1 MMMLDARVW
10 VSTPVLVEVALF
22 AVALLHLV
30 VAAARRRT
38 ARPVSELAAPLLST
52 RDDAYAVVVDDE
64 HAVKKTWSKD
74 VGFGFTTQ
82 TLGCALAVYFLFA
95 AVFFAQDGGALDE
108 PAKAAR
114 VLRHALRCLAWCCA
128 VYAEGV
134 ALRCARVRS
143 RTFCFV
149 FYAAAAAVDARETA
163 AAFAAADCRVWAAA
177 LECVVFL
184 VACDRRPVRR
194 EASSA
199 LPPEWRCSLA
209 SYFSFAWLEDLIAV
223 GSKRPLAAADLPP
236 PADGDRAARVLEA
249 WGPPPATGSLWLF
262 TLRRCG
268 WRYGLQTFYRLV
280 PTLVNGFASPFA
292 LNVVIT
298 FVQSRPAPGPVPPL
312 VLAAAA
318 GVAFL
323 PVVAIF
329 GDTHNV
335 KIGRRLGVRARAYLT
350 GCVLDALARSPCG
363 AAEPGVVTNLVS
375 VDAANVVNYMVQ
387 GQLLWAAALQLTL
400 NILLLLDVLGAA
412 GLFGV
417 GVLVA
422 LMPASRAMKR
432 RLARLQTQL
441 MAKRDGRMRVIH
453 EVIAGIRVVKAFG
466 WEPEFAARVAAARA
480 AEVRALAAYLYTTAA
495 MLGVVLGA
503 PSWIGIVTFL
513 VHTQLLHRDLTAAQ
527 AFTALT
533 LFNLLRWPLNALPD
547 ALNHWIQAKVAFAR
561 FEAFIR
567 AAPPAEA
574 GAAARDAGDIA
585 LAGTFSWPGADSPAL
600 QELDVVVRRGRLTCV
615 YGPTASGKSS
625 LLLAL
630 LGELDGPGARRRA
643 AYVAQAPWIL
653 RATARDNVLFGTA
666 YDAARY
672 AAVVR
677 ACALDDDFARLA
689 AGDLTEIG
697 ERGATLSGG
706 QRQRLALARAAYAD
720 ADLYVFDDVLSA
732 LDAHVGAHVFR
743 RVVRDLLRGKTVV
756 LATHQVL
763 LNGQALALKA
773 WVAALELENSG
784 AAQRS
789 KYVFFASATFGTLCL
804 TRLAIAKGSLRGS
817 RKVHDRVVAAV
828 LAAPLAWFEATP
840 AGRVL
845 NRCASDVQT
854 IDKDLM
860 NELAMLAQYV
870 LSLAG
875 IVAVIL
881 YEIPVAAASVAPM
894 VGFSYVFAGR
904 YYACERRRFPPA
916 LSFRERCPR
925 RQPRAQA
932 ARGVDAI
939 AGLRRRRGARERR
952 APASEASS
960 AARTTRASSGLVTA
974 RAFGATGRLRED
986 CLRRVDVNSS
996 ALYQLF
1002 AVNSWLVVR
1011 LRCLGA
1017 LVNGC
1022 VVAYA
1027 LARAAD
1033 LDGATVGLALSYS
1046 LGVTQAV
1053 TFTIKQHATVEM
1065 AANALERADEPCRS
1079 PGVAPDA
1086 PALRGV
1092 SFAVDGGERLGV
1104 CGRTGAGKS
1113 SLVAALFRLVEPA
1126 GGRVLVGG
1134 VDVAALRL
1142 ADLRGSLSLI
1152 PQEPTLFRGS
1162 VRANLDPFG
1171 ARSDAE
1177 IAAALARV
1185 AFRRSDLD
1193 AAVDDRGANFSAGEQ
1208 QLLCLARALLRRS
1221 RILVLDEA
1229 TASVDEGADARI
1241 QAALRG
1247 DDLAATTLL
1256 VIAHRLATIA
1266 DFDKVAVLA
1275 RGALVEC
1282 DAPGAL
1288 LGDPGSAFYDLCAA
1302 TGDLAGL
1309 VARARGAAVR

>member
-10 VSTPVLVEVALF
+10 VSAPVLVEVALF

-30 VAAARRRT
+30 VAAAKRRA

-95 AVFFAQDGGALDE
+95 AVFFAGRRRSTSPQR
-108 PAKAAR
+108 PR

-149 FYAAAAAVDARETA
+149 FYAARRRRRRETA
-163 AAFAAADCRVWAAA
+163 AAFAPRTA
-177 LECVVFL
+177 
-184 VACDRRPVRR
+184 
-194 EASSA
+194 
-199 LPPEWRCSLA
+199 
-209 SYFSFAWLEDLIAV
+209 
-223 GSKRPLAAADLPP
+223 GS
-236 PADGDRAARVLEA
+236 
-249 WGPPPATGSLWLF
+249 GPPRW
-262 TLRRCG
+262 
-268 WRYGLQTFYRLV
+268 TFYRLV

-422 LMPASRAMKR
+422 LMPASRDEA
-432 RLARLQTQL
+432 APRLQTQL
-441 MAKRDGRMRVIH
+441 MAKRRPHARLHGADALQS
-453 EVIAGIRVVKAFG
+453 IA
-466 WEPEFAARVAAARA
+466 VASERA
-480 AEVRALAAYLYTTAA
+480 A
-495 MLGVVLGA
+495 
-503 PSWIGIVTFL
+503 
-513 VHTQLLHRDLTAAQ
+513 
-527 AFTALT
+527 
-533 LFNLLRWPLNALPD
+533 D
-547 ALNHWIQAKVAFAR
+547 ALNYWIQAKVAFAR
-561 FEAFIR
+561 FEALF
-567 AAPPAEA
+567 APRRPRP
-574 GAAARDAGDIA
+574 AAARDAGDIA

-630 LGELDGPGARRRA
+630 LGELDGPGVRRRA

-653 RATARDNVLFGTA
+653 RATARERVFDRH
-666 YDAARY
+666 DAARY

-881 YEIPVAAASVAPM
+881 YEIPS
-894 VGFSYVFAGR
+894 
-904 YYACERRRFPPA
+904 RRRPSRPW
-916 LSFRERCPR
+916 PR
-925 RQPRAQA
+925 HRA
-932 ARGVDAI
+932 R
-939 AGLRRRRGARERR
+939 
-952 APASEASS
+952 
-960 AARTTRASSGLVTA
+960 
-974 RAFGATGRLRED
+974 ATGRLGRTAW
-986 CLRRVDVNSS
+986 RVDVNSS

-1027 LARAAD
+1027 AAD
-1033 LDGATVGLALSYS
+1033 LDGATVGPLSYS
-1046 LGVTQAV
+1046 LA
-1053 TFTIKQHATVEM
+1053 
-1065 AANALERADEPCRS
+1065 
-1079 PGVAPDA
+1079 
-1086 PALRGV
+1086 
-1092 SFAVDGGERLGV
+1092 
-1104 CGRTGAGKS
+1104 
-1113 SLVAALFRLVEPA
+1113 
-1126 GGRVLVGG
+1126 
-1134 VDVAALRL
+1134 
-1142 ADLRGSLSLI
+1142 
-1152 PQEPTLFRGS
+1152 
-1162 VRANLDPFG
+1162 
-1171 ARSDAE
+1171 
-1177 IAAALARV
+1177 
-1185 AFRRSDLD
+1185 
-1193 AAVDDRGANFSAGEQ
+1193 
-1208 QLLCLARALLRRS
+1208 
-1221 RILVLDEA
+1221 
-1229 TASVDEGADARI
+1229 
-1241 QAALRG
+1241 
-1247 DDLAATTLL
+1247 
-1256 VIAHRLATIA
+1256 
-1266 DFDKVAVLA
+1266 
-1275 RGALVEC
+1275 
-1282 DAPGAL
+1282 
-1288 LGDPGSAFYDLCAA
+1288 
-1302 TGDLAGL
+1302 
-1309 VARARGAAVR
+1309 

>member
-1 MMMLDARVW
+1 MNHP
-10 VSTPVLVEVALF
+10 SP
-22 AVALLHLV
+22 
-30 VAAARRRT
+30 
-38 ARPVSELAAPLLST
+38 
-52 RDDAYAVVVDDE
+52 
-64 HAVKKTWSKD
+64 
-74 VGFGFTTQ
+74 
-82 TLGCALAVYFLFA
+82 
-95 AVFFAQDGGALDE
+95 AQ
-108 PAKAAR
+108 
-114 VLRHALRCLAWCCA
+114 
-128 VYAEGV
+128 
-134 ALRCARVRS
+134 
-143 RTFCFV
+143 
-149 FYAAAAAVDARETA
+149 
-163 AAFAAADCRVWAAA
+163 
-177 LECVVFL
+177 
-184 VACDRRPVRR
+184 
-194 EASSA
+194 
-199 LPPEWRCSLA
+199 
-209 SYFSFAWLEDLIAV
+209 
-223 GSKRPLAAADLPP
+223 
-236 PADGDRAARVLEA
+236 
-249 WGPPPATGSLWLF
+249 
-262 TLRRCG
+262 
-268 WRYGLQTFYRLV
+268 
-280 PTLVNGFASPFA
+280 
-292 LNVVIT
+292 
-298 FVQSRPAPGPVPPL
+298 
-312 VLAAAA
+312 AAA

-350 GCVLDALARSPCG
+350 GCVLDALARAPCG

-432 RLARLQTQL
+432 RLARLQTTL

-547 ALNHWIQAKVAFAR
+547 ALNYWIQAKVAFAR

-600 QELDVVVRRGRLTCV
+600 PGLDVVVRRGRLTCV

-630 LGELDGPGARRRA
+630 LGELDGPGVRRRA

-653 RATARDNVLFGTA
+653 QATARDNVLFGSA

-677 ACALDDDFARLA
+677 ACALDDDFAQLA
-689 AGDLTEIG
+689 AGDSTEIG

-743 RVVRDLLRGKTVV
+743 RVVRDMLRGKTVV
-756 LATHQVL
+756 LATHQVALTEADADVAVWLDAAGRAAARPPDLRAAEARRGRDADDVAPGAAAAKTGAADGRLVRAEAQQVGATKLAVYGRYFVDCGGASFLVPMAALLVGYQVL

-773 WVAALELENSG
+773 WVAALELEKSG

-840 AGRVL
+840 VGRVL

-904 YYACERRRFPPA
+904 YYACERRRFPP
-916 LSFRERCPR
+916 LFRSGSVVPAGNRELKRLEASTRSPVFGAVAELASGARPR
-925 RQPRAQA
+925 PRPRPPRGRPARLQASSPRA
-932 ARGVDAI
+932 RSG
-939 AGLRRRRGARERR
+939 RR
-952 APASEASS
+952 AASGRTASGASTSTRARSTSSSPSTPGSSCACAASARSSTAASS
-960 AARTTRASSGLVTA
+960 ST
-974 RAFGATGRLRED
+974 
-986 CLRRVDVNSS
+986 
-996 ALYQLF
+996 
-1002 AVNSWLVVR
+1002 
-1011 LRCLGA
+1011 
-1017 LVNGC
+1017 
-1022 VVAYA
+1022 
-1027 LARAAD
+1027 
-1033 LDGATVGLALSYS
+1033 
-1046 LGVTQAV
+1046 
-1053 TFTIKQHATVEM
+1053 
-1065 AANALERADEPCRS
+1065 
-1079 PGVAPDA
+1079 
-1086 PALRGV
+1086 
-1092 SFAVDGGERLGV
+1092 
-1104 CGRTGAGKS
+1104 
-1113 SLVAALFRLVEPA
+1113 
-1126 GGRVLVGG
+1126 
-1134 VDVAALRL
+1134 
-1142 ADLRGSLSLI
+1142 
-1152 PQEPTLFRGS
+1152 
-1162 VRANLDPFG
+1162 
-1171 ARSDAE
+1171 
-1177 IAAALARV
+1177 
-1185 AFRRSDLD
+1185 
-1193 AAVDDRGANFSAGEQ
+1193 
-1208 QLLCLARALLRRS
+1208 RS
-1221 RILVLDEA
+1221 RA
-1229 TASVDEGADARI
+1229 RRTSTA
-1241 QAALRG
+1241 
-1247 DDLAATTLL
+1247 
-1256 VIAHRLATIA
+1256 
-1266 DFDKVAVLA
+1266 
-1275 RGALVEC
+1275 
-1282 DAPGAL
+1282 P
-1288 LGDPGSAFYDLCAA
+1288 PSAS
-1302 TGDLAGL
+1302 
-1309 VARARGAAVR
+1309 R